1 MVLKL
6 VLLETSLI
14 WALNLALVTNWEA
27 ESIANFWSRAT
38 LSQSAD

>member
-6 VLLETSLI
+6 VLLKTSLI